1 MGEAAHR
8 SLLMSSPPSCCL
20 MTSVLWW
27 AGFDEQWALLLS
39 RTVSS
44 VCFDAQLCS
53 AKFDAQRTISACGA
67 SQSRGHERG
76 RRSCTVVWAFQPHK
90 GIDDQFPVW

>member
-1 MGEAAHR
+1 MGEAARHQG
-8 SLLMSSPPSCCL
+8 LMSSPSCCL

-67 SQSRGHERG
+67 SHSDVVRGDADPAPEG
-76 RRSCTVVWAFQPHK
+76 Y
-90 GIDDQFPVW
+90 